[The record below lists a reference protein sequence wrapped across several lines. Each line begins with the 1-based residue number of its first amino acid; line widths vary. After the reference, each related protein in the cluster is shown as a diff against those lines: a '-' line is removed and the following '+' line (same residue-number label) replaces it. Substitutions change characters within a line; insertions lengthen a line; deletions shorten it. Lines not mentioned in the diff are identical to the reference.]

1 MGLLGFV
8 GAVVDLADAVV
19 SPVIDTAEE
28 IVKDV
33 TDEIKR

>member
-1 MGLLGFV
+1 MGLFGLI

-28 IVKDV
+28 IVKDIK
-33 TDEIKR
+33 DEIK